1 MTLNN
6 EAKLIQRWVKQ
17 LRPGPGR
24 KYTPALRQRIL
35 AFVEQAKGAGVSVR
49 ECSEAIGVP
58 LDTITG
64 WQASRSQPSAQE
76 PIAPFETPLE
86 LAVVPEVVAKA
97 LVPVEVTPSTL
108 QIGGGLVLVTPR
120 GFRVEGLSLEQA
132 FALVREFE

>member
-6 EAKLIQRWVKQ
+6 EAKLIRRWVKQ

-35 AFVEQAKGAGVSVR
+35 AFVEQAKRASMSVR

-64 WQASRSQPSAQE
+64 WQASQSQPSAQE
-76 PIAPFETPLE
+76 PTVPFETPLE
-86 LAVVPEVVAKA
+86 LVVEPEVVAKA
-97 LVPVEVTPSTL
+97 LVPVEVTPATL
-108 QIGGGLVLVTPR
+108 QLGGGLVLVTPH